1 MCLKNATKLRSGTL
15 TVTLQTHVQE
25 SKSSIGQIGRFLR
38 YWVLPSLRGSRC
50 PRLRGPDCSL
60 CAQTLANQTRKKV
73 PRAIRVGGALQG
85 RRPPSLPR
93 RRCGPTLSDGPS
105 PSLCW
110 WALQI
115 VASQKKRKKILEQ
128 CTYGTELFFPDS
140 LPPQSAAH
148 STHRDWLRARVSPR
162 RVRPH
167 PLQGDTPSLSLPPRP
182 PAAHVREARVG
193 SSPPTRRRGPSPPTP
208 NVPRQNG
215 KNLATFIPHG
225 PPTPRTA
232 TGQPVTRPEFWSEPP
247 VPRLVIRALH
257 DGAVACLRQQGVR
270 QTDKHENG
278 SLAGGL
284 STIHGTA
291 AHRRVRTGC
300 RAPAFF
306 SLPSAEALCYAPCS
320 FSLCPESNNIST
332 R

>member
-115 VASQKKRKKILEQ
+115 VASQKKEKK
-128 CTYGTELFFPDS
+128 S
-140 LPPQSAAH
+140 SNSARMAPN
-148 STHRDWLRARVSPR
+148 SSFLTHCRHNPRHTPLTVTGCVHESPR
-162 RVRPH
+162 GACDPTRCRETRPPYLCLHGRPPRTCARHVSARLRRRGEEARVRP
-167 PLQGDTPSLSLPPRP
+167 
-182 PAAHVREARVG
+182 
-193 SSPPTRRRGPSPPTP
+193 PPTFLDRMAKTW
-208 NVPRQNG
+208 Q
-215 KNLATFIPHG
+215 
-225 PPTPRTA
+225 
-232 TGQPVTRPEFWSEPP
+232 
-247 VPRLVIRALH
+247 
-257 DGAVACLRQQGVR
+257 
-270 QTDKHENG
+270 
-278 SLAGGL
+278 L
-284 STIHGTA
+284 SS
-291 AHRRVRTGC
+291 RTGPQRHEQP
-300 RAPAFF
+300 RASP
-306 SLPSAEALCYAPCS
+306 
-320 FSLCPESNNIST
+320 
-332 R
+332 